1 MMPTKGLTIQQLRCF
16 VAVALTQQFT
26 VAAESLHVAQPSLS
40 QQIRH
45 LEQVLDT
52 ALFQRSYRP
61 VRLTDAG
68 AELLPLARQ
77 VLNDLDEVFDR
88 VNDVTS
94 LRRGHVTVG
103 ATPSLGATLMPETL
117 ARFQRRY
124 PGISVTFV
132 ERHSNELL
140 DELESAALD
149 LALVILPNPRPTLD
163 SVVVAT
169 ETLVVVVAT
178 DHPLA
183 TRDHVSIADL
193 DGVPMI
199 MFREGYDVRNA
210 TMDAFAHAD
219 VTLNVALDG
228 VEMGSVLSFVAAGIG
243 AAIVPSIV
251 ANSNHDVKVLRVGP
265 PSLERTISLVRPLR
279 HTSSLAASALSTE
292 ITDYLRERRWPT
304 ITAPDLRPTDA

>member
-1 MMPTKGLTIQQLRCF
+1 
-16 VAVALTQQFT
+16 V
-26 VAAESLHVAQPSLS
+26 
-40 QQIRH
+40 
-45 LEQVLDT
+45 
-52 ALFQRSYRP
+52 
-61 VRLTDAG
+61 
-68 AELLPLARQ
+68 
-77 VLNDLDEVFDR
+77 NDLDDIFER
-88 VNDVTS
+88 VSDVTA

-103 ATPSLGATLMPETL
+103 ATPSLGATLMPEAL
-117 ARFQRRY
+117 ARFRRRY
-124 PGISVTFV
+124 PGITVTFV

-149 LALVILPNPRPTLD
+149 LALVILPIPRPTLD

-183 TRDHVSIADL
+183 GRDLVSIRDL

-199 MFREGYDVRNA
+199 MFREGYDVKNA
-210 TMDAFAHAD
+210 TMDAFARAD

-228 VEMGSVLSFVAAGIG
+228 AEMGSVLSFVAAGMG

-251 ANSNHDVKVLRVGP
+251 AYANPDVKVLLVGP
-265 PSLERTISLVRPLR
+265 PTLQRTISLVRPLR
-279 HTSSLAASALSTE
+279 HVSSQAATALSTE

-304 ITAPDLRPTDA
+304 ITSPDD

>member
-1 MMPTKGLTIQQLRCF
+1 MMPTKGVTIQQLRCF

-26 VAAESLHVAQPSLS
+26 VAAETLHLAQPSLS
-40 QQIRH
+40 QQIHH
-45 LEQVLDT
+45 LEKILDT

-68 AELLPLARQ
+68 VELLPLARR
-77 VLNDLDEVFDR
+77 VLSDLDEVFQR
-88 VNDVTS
+88 VNDVGE
-94 LRRGHVTVG
+94 LRRGHVTIG
-103 ATPSLGATLMPETL
+103 ATPSLGATLMPEAL

-149 LALVILPNPRPTLD
+149 LALVILPIPRPTLD
-163 SVVVAT
+163 SVVVAR
-169 ETLVVVVAT
+169 ETLVLVVAI

-183 TRDHVSIADL
+183 ARDHVTIQDL

-199 MFREGYDVRNA
+199 MFREGYDVKNA
-210 TMDAFAHAD
+210 TTDAFAHAGAS
-219 VTLNVALDG
+219 LNVALDG
-228 VEMGSVLSFVAAGIG
+228 VEMGSVLAFVAAGLG

-251 ANSNHDVKVLRVGP
+251 ANSNQDVKVLHVGP

-279 HTSSLAASALSTE
+279 RSSSRAVSALSTE
-292 ITDYLRERRWPT
+292 ITDYLRERRWPK
-304 ITAPDLRPTDA
+304 IRSPDVRPADV

>member
-1 MMPTKGLTIQQLRCF
+1 MMPTKGPTIQQLRCF
-16 VAVALTQQFT
+16 VAVAITQQFT
-26 VAAESLHVAQPSLS
+26 VAAESLHIAQPSLS
-40 QQIRH
+40 QQIHH

-52 ALFQRSYRP
+52 ELFHRSYRP

-68 AELLPLARQ
+68 VELLPLARR
-77 VLNDLDEVFDR
+77 VLADLDEVFER
-88 VNDVTS
+88 VNDVGGI
-94 LRRGHVTVG
+94 RRGHVTIG
-103 ATPSLGATLMPETL
+103 ATPSLGATLMPEAL

-149 LALVILPNPRPTLD
+149 LALVILPIPRPTLD

-169 ETLVVVVAT
+169 ETLVVVVAI

-183 TRDHVSIADL
+183 ARDHVSIRDL

-199 MFREGYDVRNA
+199 MFREGYDVKNA
-210 TMDAFAHAD
+210 TMDAFAHAG
-219 VTLNVALDG
+219 VPLNVALDG

-251 ANSNHDVKVLRVGP
+251 ANSNPDVKVLHVGP

-279 HTSSLAASALSTE
+279 HASSLAASALSTE
-292 ITDYLRERRWPT
+292 ITDFLRERRWPK
-304 ITAPDLRPTDA
+304 ITSPDVRPADV

>member
-1 MMPTKGLTIQQLRCF
+1 MMPTKSPTIQQLRCF

-26 VAAESLHVAQPSLS
+26 VAAASLNMAQPSLS

-45 LEQVLDT
+45 LEEVLGA

-68 AELLPLARQ
+68 LELLPLARR
-77 VLNDLDEVFDR
+77 VVNDLDDIFER
-88 VNDVTS
+88 VSDVTA

-103 ATPSLGATLMPETL
+103 ATPSLGATLMPEAL
-117 ARFQRRY
+117 ARFRRRY
-124 PGISVTFV
+124 PGITVTFV

-149 LALVILPNPRPTLD
+149 LALVILPIPRPTLD

-183 TRDHVSIADL
+183 GRDLVSIRDL

-199 MFREGYDVRNA
+199 MFREGYDVKNA
-210 TMDAFAHAD
+210 TMDAFARAD

-228 VEMGSVLSFVAAGIG
+228 AEMGSVLSFVAAGMG

-251 ANSNHDVKVLRVGP
+251 AYANPDVKVLLVGP
-265 PSLERTISLVRPLR
+265 PTLQRTISLVRPLR
-279 HTSSLAASALSTE
+279 HVSSQAATALSTE

-304 ITAPDLRPTDA
+304 ITSPDD

>member
-1 MMPTKGLTIQQLRCF
+1 
-16 VAVALTQQFT
+16 
-26 VAAESLHVAQPSLS
+26 
-40 QQIRH
+40 
-45 LEQVLDT
+45 
-52 ALFQRSYRP
+52 
-61 VRLTDAG
+61 
-68 AELLPLARQ
+68 
-77 VLNDLDEVFDR
+77 
-88 VNDVTS
+88 
-94 LRRGHVTVG
+94 
-103 ATPSLGATLMPETL
+103 
-117 ARFQRRY
+117 
-124 PGISVTFV
+124 
-132 ERHSNELL
+132 
-140 DELESAALD
+140 
-149 LALVILPNPRPTLD
+149 
-163 SVVVAT
+163 
-169 ETLVVVVAT
+169 VVVVAT

>member
-1 MMPTKGLTIQQLRCF
+1 MMPTKGPTIQQLRCF
-16 VAVALTQQFT
+16 VAVAITQQFT
-26 VAAESLHVAQPSLS
+26 VAAESLHIAQPSLS
-40 QQIRH
+40 QQIHH

-52 ALFQRSYRP
+52 ELFHRSYRP

-68 AELLPLARQ
+68 VELLPLARR
-77 VLNDLDEVFDR
+77 VLADLDEVFER
-88 VNDVTS
+88 VNDVGGI
-94 LRRGHVTVG
+94 RRGHVTIG
-103 ATPSLGATLMPETL
+103 ATPSLGATLMPEAL

-149 LALVILPNPRPTLD
+149 LALVILPIPRPTLD

-169 ETLVVVVAT
+169 ETLVVVVAI

-183 TRDHVSIADL
+183 ARDHVSIRDL

-199 MFREGYDVRNA
+199 MFREGYDVKNA
-210 TMDAFAHAD
+210 TMDAFAHAG
-219 VTLNVALDG
+219 VPLNVALDG
-228 VEMGSVLSFVAAGIG
+228 VEMGSVLSFVAVGIG

-251 ANSNHDVKVLRVGP
+251 ANSNPDVKVLHVGP

-279 HTSSLAASALSTE
+279 HASSLAASALSTE
-292 ITDYLRERRWPT
+292 ITDFLRERRWPK
-304 ITAPDLRPTDA
+304 ITSPDVRPADV